1 MGKGE
6 IARYQQFLLC
16 PQCFLKTCIADMFG
30 KGLKQIIHEKAAC
43 WKPVNLN
50 FLPDDKIL
58 DQSKLKQ
65 TADK

>member
-1 MGKGE
+1 
-6 IARYQQFLLC
+6 
-16 PQCFLKTCIADMFG
+16 MFG